1 MTTHVSYVYEI
12 WVVTFHYLKEFAYKI
27 NNTMNLNL
35 NLKVS
40 VKYANILIAIKSQ
53 ELAQAA
59 TIEGSLD

>member
-1 MTTHVSYVYEI
+1 MYIREI
-12 WVVTFHYLKEFAYKI
+12 WVTFHYLKKFAYQI
-27 NNTMNLNL
+27 NNTMNL

-40 VKYANILIAIKSQ
+40 VKYANFLIAVKSK